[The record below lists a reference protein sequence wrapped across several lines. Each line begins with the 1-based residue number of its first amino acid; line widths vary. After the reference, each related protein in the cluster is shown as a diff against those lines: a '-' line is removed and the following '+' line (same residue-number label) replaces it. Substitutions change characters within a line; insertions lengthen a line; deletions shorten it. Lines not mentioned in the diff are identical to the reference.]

1 MSESKPTT
9 PHTGSGHQGN
19 LLNHAVRRDIA
30 DLNRLFLTHALDPV
44 LRADNWFQL
53 PAPTVLRFEQA
64 APEALE
70 RAAWTPLALFELCL
84 PALDEPP
91 PCWQAAAVG
100 DAEWPGTNRSRN
112 EARRSFGLVAL
123 GVVRRLAEGVPLASR
138 IAFGLAPTSESRLS
152 ALSPSEAFRWASWQ
166 GLVRPRWPSHAP
178 FWSMLAG
185 AATGTGMDD
194 LHWAYSSGLCL
205 LGRCERE
212 PALVRY
218 GATSRRLR
226 PAHRRGGRDDPD
238 VPC

>member
-1 MSESKPTT
+1 MR
-9 PHTGSGHQGN
+9 
-19 LLNHAVRRDIA
+19 AVRRDIA

-44 LRADNWFQL
+44 HRADNWFQL

-70 RAAWTPLALFELCL
+70 RAAWTPAR
-84 PALDEPP
+84 AVRT
-91 PCWQAAAVG
+91 AACRPWTSRHPVG
-100 DAEWPGTNRSRN
+100 RQRQSAMPSGRARTDRRN

-152 ALSPSEAFRWASWQ
+152 ALSPSEAFQLASWQ
-166 GLVRPRWPSHAP
+166 GLVRPRWPSHAH

-218 GATSRRLR
+218 GATSRRPR